1 MQDKFNPNKIKE
13 LRELNR
19 ITQKQLGDLL
29 GISDRAVSK
38 WESGL
43 SKPSGENLISLAR
56 IFNVHVES
64 FFEISYHIKTKRDN
78 SFHFFLSLLFNLHK
92 KVYKIHFQ
100 NLCLKMIN
108 LN

>member
-1 MQDKFNPNKIKE
+1 MDKFNSNKIKE
-13 LRELNR
+13 LRELNH

-64 FFEISYHIKTKRDN
+64 FFEISNNMKIRKDN
-78 SFHFFLSLLFNLHK
+78 VVSGMESLT
-92 KVYKIHFQ
+92 
-100 NLCLKMIN
+100 
-108 LN
+108 